1 MAHTASPFHM
11 SGSSWEKDYRDP
23 AVQGTK
29 NVLEAAKRQG
39 TVKHVVVTS
48 SFASVGDFSKPATE
62 QAGKVYTE
70 KDWNP
75 ITEKECEELKS
86 DKSVRFPR
94 LRPFLF
100 PHLADF
106 TP

>member
-1 MAHTASPFHM
+1 M

-29 NVLEAAKRQG
+29 NVLEAAKKQE

-62 QAGKVYTE
+62 QAEKVYTE

-86 DKSVRFPR
+86 DKYVESRST
-94 LRPFLF
+94 RPLISSHF
-100 PHLADF
+100 ANVM
-106 TP
+106 